1 MADTHELFPD
11 TLVIPAPRR
20 RYSTGILPSQTIRA
34 LIGHNQVTSEVRL
47 EDSQIQPASLDLR
60 LGRTAYR
67 VRASFLPGAK
77 SEVRPKIDELCMHTI
92 DLRQGA
98 VLEPGCVYVV
108 ELLEFLKLD

>member
-1 MADTHELFPD
+1 MP
-11 TLVIPAPRR
+11 
-20 RYSTGILPSQTIRA
+20 
-34 LIGHNQVTSEVRL
+34 L

-77 SEVRPKIDELCMHTI
+77 SEVRPKIAGLCMHTI

-98 VLEPGCVYVV
+98 VLEPVSRANREAVSYRTGPPFICC
-108 ELLEFLKLD
+108 